1 MNNKNDNLNQDNG
14 MSTKDFVV
22 GAIVGGLVGA
32 ATALFL
38 APKSGKELRND
49 LTEQGNALMEKGA
62 PLMEKGTALKQTATE
77 KGIAIKQTATE
88 KGIALKQTATEKGTE
103 WISVAKEKGAPITE
117 AVKKK
122 FGNTTNEDNDSQS
135 SDAEANPTDK
145 TGESNVVVDSPD
157 DVYVGEET
165 VDSKNTAKE
174 ETYASEKTGFNS
186 TASGNTSSGKTP
198 SDSSNNTVKVNVGS
212 NSTKLNG
219 NKGNTPS
226 NSKNNTN
233 KK

>member
-1 MNNKNDNLNQDNG
+1 MNNKHENFNQDNG

-38 APKSGKELRND
+38 APKSGKELRDD
-49 LTEQGNALMEKGA
+49 LSAQGSMLMEKSA
-62 PLMEKGTALKQTATE
+62 PLMEKGSALKQTATE
-77 KGIAIKQTATE
+77 KGM
-88 KGIALKQTATEKGTE
+88 ALKQTAQEKGTE

-117 AVKKK
+117 AVKKRLSSSSD
-122 FGNTTNEDNDSQS
+122 EELDSQS
-135 SDAEANPTDK
+135 TD
-145 TGESNVVVDSPD
+145 TVENQTVESNVVVDSPD

-186 TASGNTSSGKTP
+186 TASGNTSREETP
-198 SDSSNNTVKVNVGS
+198 SDLSNNTVKVKSGTNK
-212 NSTKLNG
+212 TG
-219 NKGNTPS
+219 NKGNS
-226 NSKNNTN
+226 SSK
-233 KK
+233 

>member
-1 MNNKNDNLNQDNG
+1 MNNKNENLTQDNG

-49 LTEQGNALMEKGA
+49 LTAQGSVLMEKSG
-62 PLMEKGTALKQTATE
+62 PLMEKGSAL
-77 KGIAIKQTATE
+77 KQTATE

-103 WISVAKEKGAPITE
+103 WISVAKEKGAPLTE

-122 FGNTTNEDNDSQS
+122 FGSTANDDVDSQS
-135 SDAEANPTDK
+135 TD
-145 TGESNVVVDSPD
+145 TVDNQSSESVESNVVVDSPD

-186 TASGNTSSGKTP
+186 TASGNTSSGTTP
-198 SDSSNNTVKVNVGS
+198 SDSSNNTVKVEAGS
-212 NSTKLNG
+212 NSSKSTG
-219 NKGNTPS
+219 NKGNSPS

>member
-1 MNNKNDNLNQDNG
+1 MNNKNENFNQDNG

-38 APKSGKELRND
+38 APKSGKELRDD
-49 LTEQGNALMEKGA
+49 LSAQGSMLMEKSA

-77 KGIAIKQTATE
+77 KGL
-88 KGIALKQTATEKGTE
+88 ALKQTAQEKGTE
-103 WISVAKEKGAPITE
+103 WISVAKEKGAPLTE

-122 FGNTTNEDNDSQS
+122 FSSTANGEADSQS
-135 SDAEANPTDK
+135 ADTETQTMK
-145 TGESNVVVDSPD
+145 SNVVVDSPD

-186 TASGNTSSGKTP
+186 TASGNTSTEKTP
-198 SDSSNNTVKVNVGS
+198 SDLSNNSVKVQAGS
-212 NSTKLNG
+212 KTNG
-219 NKGNTPS
+219 NKGTSS
-226 NSKNNTN
+226 N
-233 KK
+233 

>member
-1 MNNKNDNLNQDNG
+1 MNNKNENFNQDNG

-38 APKSGKELRND
+38 APKSGKELRDD
-49 LTEQGNALMEKGA
+49 LSAQGSMLMEKSA

-77 KGIAIKQTATE
+77 KGL
-88 KGIALKQTATEKGTE
+88 ALKQTAQEKGTE
-103 WISVAKEKGAPITE
+103 WISVAKEKGAPLTE

-122 FGNTTNEDNDSQS
+122 FSSTANGEADSQS
-135 SDAEANPTDK
+135 ADTETQ
-145 TGESNVVVDSPD
+145 TMESNVVVDSPD

-186 TASGNTSSGKTP
+186 TASGNTSTEKTP
-198 SDSSNNTVKVNVGS
+198 SDLSNNSVKVQAGS
-212 NSTKLNG
+212 KTNG
-219 NKGNTPS
+219 NKGTSS
-226 NSKNNTN
+226 N
-233 KK
+233 